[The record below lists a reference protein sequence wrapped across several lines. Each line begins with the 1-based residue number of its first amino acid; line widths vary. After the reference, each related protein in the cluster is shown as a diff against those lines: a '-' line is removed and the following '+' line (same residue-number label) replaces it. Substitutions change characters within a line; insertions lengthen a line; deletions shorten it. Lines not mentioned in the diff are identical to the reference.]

1 MAEISDGW
9 VLTAEFFSPQISGVE
24 LYILYPTALT
34 GDFWGTAKSQGTLPL
49 PRQPWTCL
57 QEINLR
63 QLRKPPRSLRTVF
76 FPKKKHIVLLAKF
89 SIFGDK
95 FWLET
100 LRCSNT
106 KTQMK
111 SWMSWSCNSKG
122 WRQADDDIFV
132 LPGCSFHTSQKSQF
146 SLFFVHF
153 FNHQRYHSHV
163 VGVASFHFEAYK
175 INILYPKQK
184 SSSTFPSPKIK
195 RKTPIHLQSRHPLRL
210 PGFGDLVCRP

>member
-1 MAEISDGW
+1 MAQISDGW
-9 VLTAEFFSPQISGVE
+9 VSTAEFFSPQKSGVE

-76 FPKKKHIVLLAKF
+76 FVRRKTHIVLLAKF
-89 SIFGDK
+89 CIFGDK

-111 SWMSWSCNSKG
+111 SWNVLELQLQRLEASWWYICSS
-122 WRQADDDIFV
+122 RMFRPYIPEISIFV
-132 LPGCSFHTSQKSQF
+132 IFCTFLQPSTVSFSRPTCSLTPFR
-146 SLFFVHF
+146 SLQDQHPL
-153 FNHQRYHSHV
+153 S
-163 VGVASFHFEAYK
+163 
-175 INILYPKQK
+175 
-184 SSSTFPSPKIK
+184 
-195 RKTPIHLQSRHPLRL
+195 KTKKKFKHLSRHQNQTKNTHPPAIEASTSIARIWR
-210 PGFGDLVCRP
+210 FGL